1 MSLSPQARINAQ
13 RVLDAAAQRLL
24 EERNRDA
31 SAYGCPA
38 HVLNCP
44 MYLHGDVLH
53 TWGFPPCGGEYGVGG
68 VR

>member
-31 SAYGCPA
+31 SAYGCPV
-38 HVLNCP
+38 HVLKCL
-44 MYLHGDVLH
+44 MSLHGVVKH
-53 TWGFPPCGGEYGVGG
+53 TCGVSACEAGYGVSA
-68 VR
+68 